1 MVLTHFH
8 LAFSAGLRIGKPA
21 QPQKFKCPKEKI
33 ARNHNIED
41 IVLSEI
47 TRRERSKEIYVME
60 AAATTAGTRRDLL
73 SMLKSLP
80 PSRELLD
87 FYHAKLDSFEK
98 EERQWLER
106 ISDARK
112 SQKRT
117 LELERR
123 LSDRDA
129 EIAAIRKAVVDLT
142 VAIELERK
150 RNDKL
155 QKRLDRTKV
164 ELL

>member
-1 MVLTHFH
+1 
-8 LAFSAGLRIGKPA
+8 
-21 QPQKFKCPKEKI
+21 
-33 ARNHNIED
+33 
-41 IVLSEI
+41 
-47 TRRERSKEIYVME
+47 ME
-60 AAATTAGTRRDLL
+60 AATTAATRKDLL

-87 FYHAKLDSFEK
+87 FYHTKLDSFEK

-112 SQKRT
+112 SQRKT

-142 VAIELERK
+142 VAIEQERK

-155 QKRLDRTKV
+155 QKRLDKTKV
-164 ELL
+164 GLFIIANYSTNPGFVKHWDE

>member
-1 MVLTHFH
+1 M
-8 LAFSAGLRIGKPA
+8 
-21 QPQKFKCPKEKI
+21 
-33 ARNHNIED
+33 
-41 IVLSEI
+41 
-47 TRRERSKEIYVME
+47 REVNVME
-60 AAATTAGTRRDLL
+60 AACTTAGTRKDLL

-87 FYHAKLDSFEK
+87 FYHAKLDSFER

-106 ISDARK
+106 IAEARK

-142 VAIELERK
+142 VAIEQERK

-155 QKRLDRTKV
+155 QKRLERTKV
-164 ELL
+164 GFKIHRVTPKDSRNNRVTQGY

>member
-1 MVLTHFH
+1 
-8 LAFSAGLRIGKPA
+8 
-21 QPQKFKCPKEKI
+21 
-33 ARNHNIED
+33 
-41 IVLSEI
+41 
-47 TRRERSKEIYVME
+47 ME

-87 FYHAKLDSFEK
+87 FYHTKLNSFEK

-155 QKRLDRTKV
+155 QKRLERTKV

>member
-1 MVLTHFH
+1 
-8 LAFSAGLRIGKPA
+8 
-21 QPQKFKCPKEKI
+21 
-33 ARNHNIED
+33 
-41 IVLSEI
+41 
-47 TRRERSKEIYVME
+47 ME
-60 AAATTAGTRRDLL
+60 AAAAASGTRKDLL

-80 PSRELLD
+80 PSRELLE
-87 FYHAKLDSFEK
+87 FYHSKLDAFEK

-106 ISDARK
+106 ISEARK

-142 VAIELERK
+142 VAIEQERK

-155 QKRLDRTKV
+155 QKKLNITKV
-164 ELL
+164 L

>member
-1 MVLTHFH
+1 
-8 LAFSAGLRIGKPA
+8 
-21 QPQKFKCPKEKI
+21 
-33 ARNHNIED
+33 
-41 IVLSEI
+41 
-47 TRRERSKEIYVME
+47 ME
-60 AAATTAGTRRDLL
+60 AAATAMTRKDLL
-73 SMLKSLP
+73 AMLKSLP

-106 ISDARK
+106 ISESRK
-112 SQKRT
+112 SQKKT

-142 VAIELERK
+142 VAIEQERK

-164 ELL
+164 S